1 VGVGV
6 ALILAARWVGP
17 ETLPGLGRECT
28 PITVV
33 SSSEKAGVLA
43 DVAEA
48 YAGADRDVNGGC
60 GDVQVV
66 AKSSGDAA
74 STLVAGWDEAADGPR
89 PVVWTPVTSS
99 WLQIVQRRLADGDRP
114 ALIPDEVG
122 HVASGPLVI
131 AMPRPMAEAMGWPA
145 MQIGWRDLFELSQDP
160 NGWARYGHRK
170 WGAFKLGKTNP
181 NFSTSGLNAL
191 IGEYYA
197 ATGTSSDLTV
207 DAIHDPRVVR
217 FVQGVESSV
226 VHYGDISITFLQN
239 LRHADDA
246 GHGLTY
252 VSAVA
257 IEEKSVWD
265 YNQGNPSG
273 DPDTLGQLPPPSTP
287 LVAVYPDEG
296 TMVNDHPYAILD
308 APWVNVDQRAV
319 AEDFLAFAQE
329 PEQQARFQAAGFRD
343 FRGKPGDPITP
354 RNGLLPDQPATTLA
368 APSAGVL
375 DAIQR
380 SWDDVRKRARVLLV
394 LDVSGSMS
402 EQVGSAGATKLEL
415 AKLATLAALQEFA
428 PDDEVGLWMF
438 SSDLAPEG
446 TPWRELSPVSALGPK
461 IEGLRETIR
470 SLDWESGT
478 ALYRTVDDA
487 AAQMVASFDPTRIN
501 GVVVLTDGRND
512 YADYSSVDP
521 LLSHLRDEPT
531 ARSVRVFCIAYGDD
545 ADMGVLE
552 QISDAS
558 LGATYD
564 ASDPSTI
571 DEVFAAVLSNF

>member
-1 VGVGV
+1 
-6 ALILAARWVGP
+6 
-17 ETLPGLGRECT
+17 
-28 PITVV
+28 
-33 SSSEKAGVLA
+33 
-43 DVAEA
+43 
-48 YAGADRDVNGGC
+48 
-60 GDVQVV
+60 
-66 AKSSGDAA
+66 
-74 STLVAGWDEAADGPR
+74 
-89 PVVWTPVTSS
+89 
-99 WLQIVQRRLADGDRP
+99 
-114 ALIPDEVG
+114 
-122 HVASGPLVI
+122 
-131 AMPRPMAEAMGWPA
+131 
-145 MQIGWRDLFELSQDP
+145 
-160 NGWARYGHRK
+160 
-170 WGAFKLGKTNP
+170 
-181 NFSTSGLNAL
+181 
-191 IGEYYA
+191 
-197 ATGTSSDLTV
+197 
-207 DAIHDPRVVR
+207 
-217 FVQGVESSV
+217 
-226 VHYGDISITFLQN
+226 
-239 LRHADDA
+239 
-246 GHGLTY
+246 
-252 VSAVA
+252 
-257 IEEKSVWD
+257 
-265 YNQGNPSG
+265 
-273 DPDTLGQLPPPSTP
+273 
-287 LVAVYPDEG
+287 
-296 TMVNDHPYAILD
+296 
-308 APWVNVDQRAV
+308 VNVDQRAV

-343 FRGKPGDPITP
+343 FRGKPGDQITP

-415 AKLATLAALQEFA
+415 AKLATLAALEEFA